1 MNYHNP
7 SLRDLNSAVRTMRD
21 KEAEAKKDLI
31 VKIKDM
37 RLKRQS
43 DDEILTYM
51 VRYTGLDLKNA
62 KQFINYNF

>member
-7 SLRDLNSAVRTMRD
+7 SLRDLNSAVRVMRE
-21 KEAEAKKDLI
+21 KEAEAKQDLI

-37 RLKRQS
+37 RMKRQS

-51 VRYTGLDLKNA
+51 VKYTGLDLYNA
-62 KQFINYNF
+62 KRFLQYNF

>member
-1 MNYHNP
+1 MSLHNP
-7 SLRDLNSAVRTMRD
+7 TLRDLNSAVRTMRD
-21 KEAEAKKDLI
+21 KEDQAKKDLI

-51 VRYTGLDLKNA
+51 VRYTGLDLYNA
-62 KQFINYNF
+62 KRFLQYN